1 MGTFQRTMAFFLILI
16 LVVPVLAFAVQ
27 RGRLIGKVVDP
38 DGKPIEGVVVTVT
51 SPQVPKFR
59 EVVTTDRRGA
69 FTIDFREMNVT
80 YVYRFDKA
88 GYQPLEAQQQWDLE
102 GTQRFEWKM
111 YPGTA
116 GGGGALTP
124 ATTSE
129 PAAAAFNA
137 GVAALKAKDY
147 ATAEAKFKEAV
158 NHDPKLLLAWSALS
172 GVQVQTGHNK
182 EAAES
187 AEQAMALGS
196 TDETV
201 LTARWQA
208 YRNLKDEAKAAEA
221 LKDLEASGR
230 RAEEA
235 KKIHN
240 DAVALVKAGDSSAAF
255 TKFQEALKIDPN
267 LQPSLIGLA
276 TAGLKTGRNEEAAT
290 AAETL
295 LKADPKNDQ
304 ALRLRYNACLALGDK
319 ERLFSALLGLSA
331 VEPAVA
337 MKGLLQLAFEAYD
350 ANDKVKAKERFLKV
364 LEVDPNQALVHYYM
378 ALVYVSEGANAQAK
392 THLEKFLT
400 LAPKSAEAETA
411 REMLKQ
417 LK

>member
-1 MGTFQRTMAFFLILI
+1 MGTFQRKVALILTLI
-16 LVVPVLAFAVQ
+16 WAIPVLVLAAQ
-27 RGRLIGKVVDP
+27 RGRLVGRVVDP

-59 EVVTTDRRGA
+59 EVLTTDRRGA

-88 GYQPLEAQQQWDLE
+88 GYQTLEAQQVWDFE

-111 YPGTA
+111 FPGTPA
-116 GGGGALTP
+116 ATGALTP

-129 PAAAAFNA
+129 AAAQAFNA

-147 ATAEAKFKEAV
+147 ATAEAKFTEAV
-158 NHDPKLLLAWSALS
+158 KSDPKLLLAWSALA
-172 GVQVQTGHNK
+172 GVQVQTGHHK

-187 AEQAMALGS
+187 AERAIELGS
-196 TDETV
+196 TDEAV
-201 LTARWQA
+201 LTARYQA

-240 DAVALVKAGDSSAAF
+240 EAVGLVKTGDSAAAF
-255 TKFQEALKIDPN
+255 AKFQDALKVDPN
-267 LQPSLIGLA
+267 LQPSLLGLA
-276 TAGLKTGRNEEAAT
+276 TAGLKIGRNAEAAT
-290 AAETL
+290 AAETV
-295 LKADPKNDQ
+295 LKTDPKNDQ

-350 ANDKVKAKERFLKV
+350 ANDRTLAKERFLRV
-364 LEVDPNQALVHYYM
+364 LEVDPNQALVHYYA
-378 ALVYVSEGANAQAK
+378 ALVYVADGANAQAR

-400 LAPKSAEAETA
+400 LTPKGAEADSA